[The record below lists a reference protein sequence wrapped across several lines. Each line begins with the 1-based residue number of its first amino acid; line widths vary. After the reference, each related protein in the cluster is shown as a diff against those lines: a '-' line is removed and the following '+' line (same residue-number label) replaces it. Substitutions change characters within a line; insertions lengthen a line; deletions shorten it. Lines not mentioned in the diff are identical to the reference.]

1 MLACSCDS
9 VIICKN
15 YQSFFS
21 FQGGFLTRKLYR
33 RYSLET
39 SRLVRSPTAS
49 RSPLFEGGHAFSD
62 RVTCPRY
69 VLSISFICAM
79 CRTLRLYLFSL
90 ASFMPGS
97 CSTTPQS
104 ASQTA
109 PQAWGALNVS
119 TCTGFSTSPEHR
131 SHIYSAAIRPPP
143 SRVPHPAP
151 RTPLFFLACVHSP
164 YILVPHQRHTFPNP
178 QSLIPNSFLPYGLFN
193 PVKAHSPY
201 IFCAASAAPPS
212 R

>member
-119 TCTGFSTSPEHR
+119 TCTGFS
-131 SHIYSAAIRPPP
+131 
-143 SRVPHPAP
+143 
-151 RTPLFFLACVHSP
+151 RTPAYIPHTYSRPSGRYLPDSP
-164 YILVPHQRHTFPNP
+164 DSPDTPDTPDSPDSKVN
-178 QSLIPNSFLPYGLFN
+178 QS
-193 PVKAHSPY
+193 Y
-201 IFCAASAAPPS
+201 IFLFDYMSGINSSHAKSLPVLMAREVLPADC
-212 R
+212 

>member
-109 PQAWGALNVS
+109 PQAGSLERFDLYGLFALV
-119 TCTGFSTSPEHR
+119 
-131 SHIYSAAIRPPP
+131 
-143 SRVPHPAP
+143 
-151 RTPLFFLACVHSP
+151 CVKSP
-164 YILVPHQRHTFPNP
+164 YILAAHQRRH
-178 QSLIPNSFLPYGLFN
+178 LPA
-193 PVKAHSPY
+193 PRSPY
-201 IFCAASAAPPS
+201 PAPRYFS
-212 R
+212 